1 MSNIPK
7 NENLNEVETVL
18 EEDGFS
24 TVFSDPTV
32 HNKTADNRKK
42 KKRLPVAIASLLA
55 VAVLV
60 GGTVAVIKLIPE
72 KEEDTSSTPVIED
85 ITVLENDADDFKTVT
100 VTNKN
105 GTFKLYSETTV
116 TESDSS
122 DSSSGTTET
131 VSWYLDGYSQELIN
145 SSRLGV
151 VASAAA
157 NISASRE
164 VKERTAEDCGLDS
177 PALKVEVV
185 PKEGEGYTILLGAES
200 PDKSGYYLK
209 LSNSDKIYVV
219 GSDVYASFEFVALDM
234 ANTDSI
240 PAFTVTD
247 DMTDYK
253 DDSGMLLKFDKM
265 TVSGKNFPQPVIIE
279 ANTDEKLADYA
290 AFVVTS
296 PTRRI
301 AENVDSLLAMFQ
313 SGVASSGAY
322 SFDTSAS
329 SLAKFGLNNPDLSI
343 TVEVMGK
350 KQSYKFSLQE
360 DGSYAAW
367 SDGVKLIKK
376 VDASSLSFADYTTKD
391 FYSSWVALISIDDL
405 NGFTFTTGG
414 KTHSFGI
421 APQTDE
427 EADTDYI
434 ITYDG
439 KTIDT
444 ESFQGFYEEC
454 ISVSCTDYTVESVSG
469 TPEYE
474 MSFIYKD
481 TSLGK
486 YEVKFYK
493 ASETRYQ
500 YTVNGVSL
508 GKVNAAT
515 MKKLASSL
523 ETLVKK

>member
-1 MSNIPK
+1 MSNIPE
-7 NENLNEVETVL
+7 NENFNNLEETV
-18 EEDGFS
+18 EEDAFS
-24 TVFSDPTV
+24 TVFSNPTV
-32 HNKTADNRKK
+32 HNRTAENKK
-42 KKRLPVAIASLLA
+42 RKKRLPIVIASLLA

-72 KEEDTSSTPVIED
+72 KEEETSSTPVIED
-85 ITVLENDADDFKTVT
+85 ITVLEKKADDFKTVT
-100 VTNKN
+100 ITNKN
-105 GTFKLYSETTV
+105 GSFKLYSETTV

-122 DSSSGTTET
+122 DSSSSTTET
-131 VSWYLDGYSQELIN
+131 VNWYLDGYSKELVN
-145 SSRLGV
+145 SSSLGT

-164 VKERTAEDCGLDS
+164 VKERSVADCGLDN
-177 PALKVEVV
+177 PTLKVEVV
-185 PKEGEGYTILLGAES
+185 PKEGEGYTILFGSES
-200 PDKSGYYLK
+200 PDKTGYYLK

-253 DDSGMLLKFDKM
+253 DDSGKLIKFDKM

-301 AENVDSLLAMFQ
+301 AENVDDLLTMFQ
-313 SGVASSGAY
+313 SGVSASGAY

-329 SLAKFGLNNPDLSI
+329 SLSKFGLNNPDISI
-343 TVEVMGK
+343 VVEVKGK

-360 DGSYAAW
+360 DGNYAAW
-367 SDGVKLIKK
+367 TDGIKLIKK
-376 VDASSLSFADYTTKD
+376 VDASSLSFANYTTKD
-391 FYSSWVALISIDDL
+391 FYSSWVALIAIDDL
-405 NGFTFTTGG
+405 SGFTFTTGG

-427 EADTDYI
+427 KADTDYI

-444 ESFQGFYEEC
+444 DTFQGFYQEC

-481 TSLGK
+481 TESGK

-493 ASETRYQ
+493 VSETRYQ

-515 MKKLASSL
+515 MKKLASL
-523 ETLVKK
+523 LDTLVKK